1 MYLVFAAQLW
11 KYTSG
16 RLENKNG
23 HWMYKEEIWLQFWYL
38 PENTKSEGQKIR
50 NSLGRLLK
58 VQSNDTGM
66 HLKLLNTSI

>member
-1 MYLVFAAQLW
+1 LW

-23 HWMYKEEIWLQFWYL
+23 HWMYKEEIWYL
-38 PENTKSEGQKIR
+38 PDENPRSEGQKIR